1 MCISKT
7 LYVITGFPT
16 NSNTKAVSLGSTAAE
31 ASATSYPREQV
42 WFQHVLVILPDA
54 ETCSAIGIPLRQKYN
69 KLLCF
74 LTERTCLYEFMWG
87 ILPPLIYQIIK
98 TCLLKQTWLTQTIV
112 CRDLLNRLNASQNY
126 ILCVHTVVEMYFS
139 FLTFPL

>member
-1 MCISKT
+1 MWISKT

-16 NSNTKAVSLGSTAAE
+16 NSNTKAVSLGSTAVE

-42 WFQHVLVILPDA
+42 WFQHVLVIWHDA
-54 ETCSAIGIPLRQKYN
+54 EPCSATGIPLRQKYN
-69 KLLCF
+69 KLICF
-74 LTERTCLYEFMWG
+74 PHRENLFVWVYVGNLTS
-87 ILPPLIYQIIK
+87 INLPNNKDMPWKQTLLTQII
-98 TCLLKQTWLTQTIV
+98 I

-126 ILCVHTVVEMYFS
+126 ILCVSTVVEMYFS